1 MSEEGFG
8 SSIPQGLKQR
18 GRGFR
23 RGPDL
28 QCQKGLEEKEELQR
42 KLLNHVYV
50 RIECEIFHGTILNRA
65 DVEKQSISHL
75 ITLMYSEQAVA
86 GWLSGWMAF
95 WILVLSCSN
104 TAISLQPPV
113 YYCYFNVSLGCL
125 SSPMSN

>member
-50 RIECEIFHGTILNRA
+50 RIECKVFHGTILNRA
-65 DVEKQSISHL
+65 DVEKQSILHL
-75 ITLMYSEQAVA
+75 ITLMYSVA
-86 GWLSGWMAF
+86 GCCWMAF
-95 WILVLSCSN
+95 WLDGFLDTCPELFQYSHFSSAPCVL
-104 TAISLQPPV
+104 LL
-113 YYCYFNVSLGCL
+113 F
-125 SSPMSN
+125 